1 MPHSPPQTPCGDVE
15 GQQLLQRR
23 AQSPQR
29 QMANALGGG
38 VAQSL
43 ANAVGKCQFVVDP
56 GLGLSHMTSFN
67 LNYFF
72 KDPHLQIQL
81 HSEVLGVRTSIYKFE
96 AGHLITVIII

>member
-1 MPHSPPQTPCGDVE
+1 
-15 GQQLLQRR
+15 
-23 AQSPQR
+23 
-29 QMANALGGG
+29 MANTLGGG

-72 KDPHLQIQL
+72 KDLPSLNP
-81 HSEVLGVRTSIYKFE
+81 VTF
-96 AGHLITVIII
+96 

>member
-1 MPHSPPQTPCGDVE
+1 MPHSLPRTPSGDVE
-15 GQQLLQRR
+15 GQQLRQRR

-72 KDPHLQIQL
+72 KDPPSLNP
-81 HSEVLGVRTSIYKFE
+81 VTF
-96 AGHLITVIII
+96 